1 MKICAFSIIFL
12 SCTPLGQ
19 AKDLPPGP
27 PCLPVIGNLHQLDCS
42 AVHRS
47 LWKLSKTYGPLMS
60 LKIGS
65 IPFQVVSSARMAREI
80 IKNHDPEFSARPQ
93 PRVMQK
99 LSYNGLDVAFTSY
112 PDKYWREMRRLYVLH
127 VFSPKRVQSSQSIRE
142 DEVSKMIMDISRYA
156 SSSKAI
162 NLSKSFLSLTSTIIS
177 RIAFRKD
184 YTSRKFTNADFY
196 WLLHEALALLASLS
210 FEDYF
215 PVVGGMIDHFT
226 GLPSRIQRVFG
237 ELDSFYETIIKEHLT
252 RDRAGS
258 EEQDIIDF
266 LLQLRQD
273 NKSSS
278 LDITTDRIKAIIMN
292 IFIGGTDTNAA
303 TLEWAMTALRN
314 HPGVMTRLQEETR
327 ALFGHKDFIS
337 EDDLPSLPYL
347 TAVVKE
353 TLRLYPPV
361 PLLLPR
367 QTASHCTIDCY
378 NIKPKSR
385 VLFNAFA
392 IGMDPEYWG
401 SDPEAFFPERFMD
414 SSVDFKGQD
423 FGLIP
428 FGSGRRGCPGVLL
441 ASHVVE
447 LALANLAN
455 SFDWELPQ
463 GMEGEAVDTEAA
475 PGTTT
480 HRKTDLCL
488 LPKMKAHYS
497 IEQEPS

>member
-1 MKICAFSIIFL
+1 MWLLSLLVFFFLLLLFIFL
-12 SCTPLGQ
+12 LKPIGQ

-142 DEVSKMIMDISRYA
+142 DEVSKMIMDIS
-156 SSSKAI
+156 
-162 NLSKSFLSLTSTIIS
+162 
-177 RIAFRKD
+177 
-184 YTSRKFTNADFY
+184 
-196 WLLHEALALLASLS
+196 SLS

-226 GLPSRIQRVFG
+226 GLPSRIQRVFE

-314 HPGVMTRLQEETR
+314 HPRVMTRLQEETR

>member
-1 MKICAFSIIFL
+1 MWLLSLLVFFFLLLLFIFL
-12 SCTPLGQ
+12 LKPIGQ

-196 WLLHEALALLASLS
+196 WLLHEA
-210 FEDYF
+210 
-215 PVVGGMIDHFT
+215 
-226 GLPSRIQRVFG
+226 
-237 ELDSFYETIIKEHLT
+237 
-252 RDRAGS
+252 
-258 EEQDIIDF
+258 
-266 LLQLRQD
+266 
-273 NKSSS
+273 
-278 LDITTDRIKAIIMN
+278 N

-314 HPGVMTRLQEETR
+314 HPRVMTRLQEETR